1 MFAPD
6 INFIYSDDMGDIE
19 IEGVEVEVVA
29 ASLAGSKFIV
39 DKIGPAAVS
48 FKITDAEIPKVTK
61 AAHEAGLKMGVSID
75 GSGILVE
82 LVHVEEVKEE
92 FALVFAGPSKWL

>member
-6 INFIYSDDMGDIE
+6 INFIYTDDLSE
-19 IEGVEVEVVA
+19 IELPGLNFEVVA

-48 FKITDAEIPKVTK
+48 FHVTEVGISEVTK
-61 AAHEAGLKMGVSID
+61 AAHEAGLKMGISL
-75 GSGILVE
+75 GGEHLVE
-82 LVHVEEVKEE
+82 LVHVEEVKL
-92 FALVFAGPSKWL
+92 FDPVFAGPAKWL